1 MSRKQRFSTPLTRRE
16 FLHHSGVCGLGLLSF
31 SSYVPAFLA
40 RASAAQVPLAEKDRT
55 ILVMVQLAGGND
67 GLNTVVPFANDH
79 YHKLRPTL
87 ALREGILPITDD
99 LALHPSCEALQ
110 RLYGDGQLAIIQ
122 NVGYP
127 NPNRS
132 HFRSSEIWETA
143 TDSDH
148 IASTGWVGRFFDNTC
163 AGSPQADS
171 ASSGQTPRGIH
182 VGDVVPQAFHARE
195 LHNLFGLPRGGGA
208 VGRRGDPRVDAAFQ
222 QLLNSPAANPQ
233 ERFLQHTMLDVMVT
247 EQRVVEA
254 IRDHAGGVDYPA
266 TALARSLRQV
276 AALIASGLETRVY
289 FVSQGGYDTHA
300 NQAATHSR
308 LLTELSEAL
317 AAFQR
322 DLAFKKRADQV
333 TTLTFSEFGRRA
345 DENAGAGTDH
355 GAAAP
360 LFVMGS
366 AVNGGIYGPP
376 PELDESAREVDF
388 TTDFRAVYATMLE
401 RWWQTPANTVLGQDF
416 APMDFL
422 AINNSWK

>member
-1 MSRKQRFSTPLTRRE
+1 MPRPKPFSTPLTRRE

-55 ILVMVQLAGGND
+55 ILVLVQLAGGND
-67 GLNTVVPFANDH
+67 GLNTVIPFANDH

-87 ALREGILPITDD
+87 AITEGLHTITEN
-99 LALHPSCEALQ
+99 LALHPSCGALQ
-110 RLYGDGQLAIIQ
+110 RLYGDGRLAVIQ

-143 TDSDH
+143 TDSDR
-148 IASTGWVGRFFDNTC
+148 IASSGWIGRFFDNTC
-163 AGSPQADS
+163 AGAPLVGEGQGQPPQ
-171 ASSGQTPRGIH
+171 GIH
-182 VGDVVPQAFHARE
+182 VGDVVPQSFHARQ
-195 LHNLFGLPRGGGA
+195 HHTLFGLSRTGGV
-208 VGRRGDPRVDAAFQ
+208 VGGRGDPRVDAAYK
-222 QLLNSPAANPQ
+222 QLLSSPAANPQ

-247 EQRVVEA
+247 EQRVSDA
-254 IRDHAGGVDYPA
+254 ISKHAGGVDYP
-266 TALARSLRQV
+266 TSGLARSLRQI
-276 AALIASGLETRVY
+276 AALIAAGLETRVY

-317 AAFQR
+317 AAFQQ
-322 DLAFKKRADQV
+322 DLEMKRRADQV

-366 AVNGGIYGPP
+366 AVKGGIFGPP
-376 PELDESAREVDF
+376 PELDASAREVDF
-388 TTDFRAVYATMLE
+388 TTDFRSVYATVLD
-401 RWWQTPANTVLGQDF
+401 RWWQAPVEPILGQPF
-416 APMDFL
+416 ESMDFL
-422 AINNSWK
+422 A

>member
-1 MSRKQRFSTPLTRRE
+1 MSRSKPFSTPLTRRE
-16 FLHHSGVCGLGLLSF
+16 FLHHSGVRGLGLLSF

-55 ILVMVQLAGGND
+55 ILVLVQLAGGND
-67 GLNTVVPFANDH
+67 GLNTVIPFTNDH
-79 YHKLRPTL
+79 YHQLRPTL
-87 ALREGILPITDD
+87 AIRQGLHTITDD
-99 LALHPSCEALQ
+99 LALHPSCSALQ
-110 RLYGDGQLAIIQ
+110 RLYGDGRLAIIQ

-148 IASTGWVGRFFDNTC
+148 IASSGWIGRFFDNTC
-163 AGSPQADS
+163 AGAPA
-171 ASSGQTPRGIH
+171 ASEEQGQLPRGIH
-182 VGDVVPQAFHARE
+182 VGDVVPQAFHARAQ
-195 LHNLFGLPRGGGA
+195 HNLFGLPRGGQALG
-208 VGRRGDPRVDAAFQ
+208 GRGDARVDTAYRK
-222 QLLNSPAANPQ
+222 LLSSPAANPQ

-247 EQRVVEA
+247 EQRVMDA
-254 IRDHAGGVDYPA
+254 IRDHAGGVDYPS
-266 TALARSLRQV
+266 TGLARSLRQV
-276 AALIASGLETRVY
+276 AGLIAAGLETRVY

-300 NQAATHSR
+300 NQAATHTR

-317 AAFQR
+317 AAFQK
-322 DLAFKKRADQV
+322 DLEAKRRADQV

-376 PELDESAREVDF
+376 PGLEEAAREVDF
-388 TTDFRAVYATMLE
+388 TTDFRSVYATVLD
-401 RWWQTPANTVLGQDF
+401 RWWQAPVEPILGQPF
-416 APMDFL
+416 ESMGFL
-422 AINNSWK
+422 G